1 MFHASPQF
9 AAAPYQPPRA
19 RQDNVSFFG
28 VFSRI
33 SAQRDS
39 SIGHRDINAGD
50 KQAQG
55 RTSEIWT
62 ETFFC
67 AAK

>member
-1 MFHASPQF
+1 MFHALPQF

-19 RQDNVSFFG
+19 RQDNVSFSG
-28 VFSRI
+28 VFSGI

-39 SIGHRDINAGD
+39 SIGHRAINTGD

-55 RTSEIWT
+55 HTSAIWT

-67 AAK
+67 TAK